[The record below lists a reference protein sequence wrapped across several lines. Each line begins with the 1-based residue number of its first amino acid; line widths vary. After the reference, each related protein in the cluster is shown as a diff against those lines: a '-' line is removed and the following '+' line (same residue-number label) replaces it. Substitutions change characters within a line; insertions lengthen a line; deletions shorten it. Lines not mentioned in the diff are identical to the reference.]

1 MKNPP
6 FILDAAEERAF
17 RQLHA
22 LLRRRFCYDC
32 SLLRLRNR
40 SLYEA
45 VQSHDK
51 AVTAINNVFFFV
63 EKGYW
68 K

>member
-1 MKNPP
+1 MNKPA
-6 FILDAAEERAF
+6 FVLDAAEERAF

-32 SLLRLRNR
+32 TLLRLRNA
-40 SLYEA
+40 SLYEV

-51 AVTAINNVFFFV
+51 AVMALSNVFAYI